1 MLLQNLRRSSLQL
14 WLRSTMGPSG
24 TQLWHNE
31 SWTNETRSQN
41 ITIRTHLNESK
52 GGYFKIPELK
62 YRCVHL
68 HGSNS
73 TKSYH
78 YTLFLMRNFVA
89 WRNQWPIFNTVIH
102 HVTIMI
108 FQLWLWLLII
118 EIVGYK
124 TTLFLI
130 YDNKTFV

>member
-1 MLLQNLRRSSLQL
+1 M
-14 WLRSTMGPSG
+14 RSTMGPSG

-41 ITIRTHLNESK
+41 ITIPTHLNESR

-68 HGSNS
+68 HGSNF

-78 YTLFLMRNFVA
+78 YTFFLMRNFVV

-108 FQLWLWLLII
+108 TDCRLIRKPFSWSKI
-118 EIVGYK
+118 MKHLYNTK
-124 TTLFLI
+124 
-130 YDNKTFV
+130 NNRNFVVYWSNMQFKKHN